1 MTGSKL
7 VSSVKS
13 WKKNNLKKNPQHSVE
28 CNCTKCTCW
37 FHYYQR
43 VKVFNHTQIYTLT
56 LLFCWVQYAQ
66 RTCYLLFK
74 SIRPALLMER
84 KKLTKKKKRTA
95 VHKTNPQHYHKKH
108 TNAKSAACTHHLQTW
123 TQLSALWGLSR
134 RENFSR
140 SLRSVRTSNTM
151 PSLSFSKS
159 CAEKYIPSSSSSS
172 SSSISIYWK
181 TKHKNM
187 WYMTSLSF
195 TDRLSLNLWRMCQNK
210 KMHF

>member
-84 KKLTKKKKRTA
+84 KKLTKKKKGQLYIKPIPNTTTKSTQMLKVRLA
-95 VHKTNPQHYHKKH
+95 RIIYRPEHNCQHSEVCLEEKISLGVSEVCEPAIQCPPLVSANPVQKSTSLLLRHLHHHQSPSIGKQNTKICDTWHHYH
-108 TNAKSAACTHHLQTW
+108 SQIDW
-123 TQLSALWGLSR
+123 
-134 RENFSR
+134 
-140 SLRSVRTSNTM
+140 V
-151 PSLSFSKS
+151 
-159 CAEKYIPSSSSSS
+159 
-172 SSSISIYWK
+172 
-181 TKHKNM
+181 
-187 WYMTSLSF
+187 
-195 TDRLSLNLWRMCQNK
+195 
-210 KMHF
+210 